1 MNNHQQ
7 HNLKVYNMSKL
18 LVIGLS
24 IILITGI
31 SPVATLEI
39 KVQAQLQQQQAPAAP
54 PSPGGNPSSGTSPP
68 PPALDTADGGA
79 VNQNSAVANQ
89 TDTGSSGAVNQTT
102 MVMIPQSSVMTM
114 IDNLQTAMD
123 AVADDEDAMMALESV
138 DQELRSAAN
147 ASGISIETTTG

>member
-1 MNNHQQ
+1 
-7 HNLKVYNMSKL
+7 
-18 LVIGLS
+18 
-24 IILITGI
+24 
-31 SPVATLEI
+31 
-39 KVQAQLQQQQAPAAP
+39 
-54 PSPGGNPSSGTSPP
+54 
-68 PPALDTADGGA
+68 LDTADGGA

-89 TDTGSSGAVNQTT
+89 TGGGSSGAVNQTT

>member
-18 LVIGLS
+18 LVTGLS

-89 TDTGSSGAVNQTT
+89 TDTGSSGEGNQTT

>member
-1 MNNHQQ
+1 MKN
-7 HNLKVYNMSKL
+7 KPY
-18 LVIGLS
+18 LS
-24 IILITGI
+24 
-31 SPVATLEI
+31 PPPP
-39 KVQAQLQQQQAPAAP
+39 PASSEAP

-79 VNQNSAVANQ
+79 VNQASSVANQ
-89 TDTGSSGAVNQTT
+89 TGGGSSSAVNQTA